1 MFSLLIDSWKDF
13 KSTYNKYLIFEFI
26 YLIITSFI
34 FVPMIAFLFN
44 RVLMAMGSSALL
56 NMDIFKIV
64 LNYRGLAGL
73 IFLSALSVVIIFIEF
88 GVLIIISQK
97 RYVNEDILI
106 LEAVLTTIKNIPRLF
121 GLGILQ
127 LTLLLLF
134 IIPLLDLPLISS
146 MVSIHIPSY
155 MMNRIFDSNLF
166 ITLYFTLFLAG
177 IYLFLRW
184 IFSFHSIIIEGK
196 STKEAI
202 NCSIELTKHN
212 VIKVLIKLLLL
223 NVIIFGLGLLIIS
236 VITIVPTLIGI
247 NVENYYIEN
256 LLITFSSF
264 LTYIFTLLLLPI
276 NVIFITR
283 LYYQVNL
290 NLGTEPDNN
299 LIIYKS
305 SVLKKVEGKAFNF
318 FQKRKYLLLL
328 VLIMFLTGSYFL
340 NFSISD
346 ETINIGRNVLIAA
359 HRGDSRNAPENSISS
374 IRFAINKE
382 ADFIEVDVRKTKD
395 GVIVLNHDVNLRR
408 VAGLPYNIS
417 DLTIAEISE
426 IDIGRLFS
434 KKFTGEKIPTLNDV
448 LEEVK
453 GEARLIVEIK
463 PHAPGR
469 EIAAEIVKL
478 IEEHEM
484 LDDVYIQSFDY
495 KILEEVRKTNSRI
508 KIGQLMYMAAGNLSS
523 LDVDFYSIEQNMLSK
538 QLISKARKDER
549 EVWVWVVNKED
560 DIKEALRY
568 DIDGIITNY
577 PERVQDIIGY

>member
-434 KKFTGEKIPTLNDV
+434 TKFTGEKIPTLNDV